1 MNTEVMKNM
10 VVIKNLPSNVIEEA
24 FVILKPNLKV
34 KELNTVNLEG
44 KEKYRIN
51 KEDYVIKEAELL
63 VSEYI
68 SKIEK
73 GENIRKNN
81 ILEKRYKKLK
91 KITTVSLIFSAIC
104 LIMNIIF

>member
-1 MNTEVMKNM
+1 MNTEIMKNM
-10 VVIKNLPSNVIEEA
+10 VVIKNLPSNLIEQA

-34 KELNTVNLEG
+34 KELNMANIEG
-44 KEKYRIN
+44 KERSKIN
-51 KEDYVIKEAELL
+51 KEDYVVKEAELL

-81 ILEKRYKKLK
+81 ILERKYKKLK
-91 KITTVSLIFSAIC
+91 KITTGSLIFSVIC
-104 LIMNIIF
+104 LIINILF

>member
-10 VVIKNLPSNVIEEA
+10 VVIKNLPSNMIEEA

-34 KELNTVNLEG
+34 KELDTIKTDRKGYNT
-44 KEKYRIN
+44 N

-73 GENIRKNN
+73 ERI
-81 ILEKRYKKLK
+81 
-91 KITTVSLIFSAIC
+91 
-104 LIMNIIF
+104 